1 MVDLQLIVIA
11 LTVLF
16 GLLGALL
23 FWKSRTS
30 DSGSSGGRAG
40 GGGPARRRA
49 AVPIRDEDG
58 QVRVH
63 SKTHKN
69 VFIEN
74 LCYY

>member
-23 FWKSRTS
+23 FWKSRSSET
-30 DSGSSGGRAG
+30 SSGGRGGAG
-40 GGGPARRRA
+40 GGGTARRRA

-58 QVRVH
+58 QVRIH
-63 SKTHKN
+63 LN
-69 VFIEN
+69 
-74 LCYY
+74 

>member
-1 MVDLQLIVIA
+1 MVDLQFYGII

-30 DSGSSGGRAG
+30 DGSAATRGTNA
-40 GGGPARRRA
+40 GPARRRA

-58 QVRVH
+58 QV
-63 SKTHKN
+63 K
-69 VFIEN
+69 
-74 LCYY
+74 